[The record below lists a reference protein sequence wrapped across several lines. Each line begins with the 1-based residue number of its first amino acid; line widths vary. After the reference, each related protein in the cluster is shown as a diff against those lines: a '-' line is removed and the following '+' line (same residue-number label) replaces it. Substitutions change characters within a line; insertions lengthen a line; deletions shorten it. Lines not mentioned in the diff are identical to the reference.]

1 MLTNYVP
8 KTNSY
13 VDYYELYQEVQSAK
27 QAARLN
33 MKTELATHEREK
45 HQESVQAISP
55 SKSTGDKRVGS
66 VLDISV

>member
-45 HQESVQAISP
+45 HDMNVEERKSSMVAP
-55 SKSTGDKRVGS
+55 SVGS
-66 VLDISV
+66 LLDMKA